1 MTKGE
6 IDRLGQKIGASSEA
20 SQDDLNKLQEF
31 RQTFQDPISN
41 VFNFVLDVARKVDKQ
56 CIVTYRIKRIDTI
69 VEKLRRFHENPN
81 GKMNLSRMWDI
92 AGCRCI
98 LNTPDEDKLY
108 KLLKKIQKEYGRD
121 CKVKDYVAQQKDSG
135 YRSIHIYVKDHQTQK
150 PIEIQIRN
158 REQHNWATLVEIVD
172 LLYGTKNKERG
183 AISKLGRFLYLYSKT
198 DELTKEEFAE
208 MLKIERKVKVFE
220 RMSNVLSRNYL
231 NIRRQWLKQKTKGSY
246 FVITAN
252 KNGSEILSFPTF
264 KEAESAY
271 YEKYLVNSDSNI
283 VLTHLRMPDFNQI
296 SMAYSNYVLAMHA
309 FFDDYR
315 ILVSRKIILCLKDG
329 AYYKFYKYFRIY
341 TSNVR
346 CHFENLTLEIQ
357 SINDCNNDPSI
368 SRNQINKWVGEIN
381 TRLNHWVKETRA
393 FLREISRESWDNPL
407 KRWLVKNRM
416 KQLLKAINEG
426 QKPPKSNLCA
436 QTF

>member
-6 IDRLGQKIGASSEA
+6 IDRLGQKIGASVEV
-20 SQDDLNKLQEF
+20 SQEDLNKLQEF
-31 RQTFQDPISN
+31 RQTFQEPISN
-41 VFNFVLDVARKVDKQ
+41 VFNFVLGVARKVDKQ

-98 LNTPDEDKLY
+98 LNTTDENKLY
-108 KLLKKIQKEYGRD
+108 ILLKKIQKEYGRD
-121 CKVKDYVAQQKDSG
+121 CKVKDYVAEQKDSG

-158 REQHNWATLVEIVD
+158 KAQHNWATLVEIVD
-172 LLYGTKNKERG
+172 LLFGTKNKERG
-183 AISKLGRFLYLYSKT
+183 AVSQLGQFLYLYSKAE
-198 DELTKEEFAE
+198 DLTKEEFSE

-220 RMSNVLSRNYL
+220 RMSNVLTRNYL
-231 NIRRQWLKQKTKGSY
+231 NIRSQWLKQKTKGSY

-252 KNGSEILSFPTF
+252 KSGSEIVSFPSF
-264 KEAESAY
+264 KEAETAY
-271 YEKYLVNSDSNI
+271 YEKYLANSDSNI

-315 ILVSRKIILCLKDG
+315 VLVSRKIIMCIKDG
-329 AYYKFYKYFRIY
+329 FYYKFIKYFKIY

-346 CHFENLTLEIQ
+346 CHFENLSLEIQ
-357 SINDCNNDPSI
+357 SINDCNNDPTI

-381 TRLNHWVKETRA
+381 TRLNLWVRETNA
-393 FLREISRESWDNPL
+393 FIREIRRESWGNPL
-407 KRWLVKNRM
+407 KSWLVKNRLR
-416 KQLLKAINEG
+416 QLQKAVNDG
-426 QKPPKSNLCA
+426 QTTIKR
-436 QTF
+436 

>member
-6 IDRLGQKIGASSEA
+6 IDRLGQKIGASAEV
-20 SQDDLNKLQEF
+20 SQEDLNKLQEF
-31 RQTFQDPISN
+31 RQTFQKPISN
-41 VFNFVLDVARKVDKQ
+41 VFNFVLGVARKVDKQ

-98 LNTPDEDKLY
+98 LDTSDEDKLY
-108 KLLKKIQKEYGRD
+108 RLLKKIQKEYGKD
-121 CKVKDYVAQQKDSG
+121 CKVKDYVAEQKDSG

-183 AISKLGRFLYLYSKT
+183 ANSRLGRFLFLYSKAE
-198 DELTKEEFAE
+198 DLTKEEFSE
-208 MLKIERKVKVFE
+208 MIKIERKVKVFE
-220 RMSNVLSRNYL
+220 RMSNVLTRNYL
-231 NIRRQWLKQKTKGSY
+231 NIRLQWLKQKTKGSY

-252 KNGSEILSFPTF
+252 KSGSEIVSFPTF
-264 KEAESAY
+264 IEAETEY
-271 YEKYLVNSDSNI
+271 YEKYLANSDSNI

-315 ILVSRKIILCLKDG
+315 VLVSREIIMCIKDG
-329 AYYKFYKYFRIY
+329 FYYKFIKYFRIY

-346 CHFENLTLEIQ
+346 CHFENLSLEIQ
-357 SINDCNNDPSI
+357 SINDCNNDPTT

-381 TRLNHWVKETRA
+381 TRLNLWVQETRV
-393 FLREISRESWDNPL
+393 FLREIGRVSWRNPL

-416 KQLLKAINEG
+416 KQLQKAINEG
-426 QKPPKSNLCA
+426 QRPIKR
-436 QTF
+436 

>member
-6 IDRLGQKIGASSEA
+6 IDRLGQKIGTSAEV
-20 SQDDLNKLQEF
+20 SQDDLNKLQVF
-31 RQTFQDPISN
+31 RQTFQEPISN
-41 VFNFVLDVARKVDKQ
+41 VFNFVLHVARKVDKL

-69 VEKLRRFHENPN
+69 VEKLHRFYKNPN

-98 LNTPDEDKLY
+98 FNTTDEERLY
-108 KLLKKIQKEYGRD
+108 KLLKKIQKEYGKD
-121 CKVKDYVAQQKDSG
+121 CKVNDYVIEPKDSG

-158 REQHNWATLVEIVD
+158 KEQHNWATLVEIVD

-183 AISKLGRFLYLYSKT
+183 AMSRLGRFLYLYSKAE
-198 DELTKEEFAE
+198 DLTKEEFAE
-208 MLKIERKVKVFE
+208 MIKIERRAKVFE
-220 RMSNVLSRNYL
+220 KMSNVLTRNYL
-231 NIRRQWLKQKTKGSY
+231 HIRRQWLKQKTKGSF

-252 KNGSEILSFPTF
+252 KNGSDIVSFQTF
-264 KEAESAY
+264 KEAETAY
-271 YEKYLVNSDSNI
+271 FERYLVNSDSNI

-315 ILVSRKIILCLKDG
+315 ILVSRKIIMCIKDG
-329 AYYKFYKYFRIY
+329 HYYKFFKYFKIY

-346 CHFENLTLEIQ
+346 CHFENLSLEIQ

-368 SRNQINKWVGEIN
+368 SRNQINKWVGEIKL
-381 TRLNHWVKETRA
+381 RLTLWVRETND
-393 FLREISRESWDNPL
+393 FLRKIGLVSWKDPL
-407 KRWLVKNRM
+407 KRWLVKNRI
-416 KQLLKAINEG
+416 KQLQKAINEG
-426 QKPPKSNLCA
+426 QRPIKR
-436 QTF
+436 

>member
-6 IDRLGQKIGASSEA
+6 IDKLGQKIGASVEV
-20 SQDDLNKLQEF
+20 SQEDLNMLQEY
-31 RQTFQDPISN
+31 RQTFQEPISN
-41 VFNFVLDVARKVDKQ
+41 VFNFVLSVARKVDKQ

-69 VEKLRRFHENPN
+69 VEKLRRFHDNPN

-98 LNTPDEDKLY
+98 LNSTDEEKLY
-108 KLLKKIQKEYGRD
+108 VLLKKIRKEHGRD
-121 CKVKDYVAQQKDSG
+121 CKIKDYVAEQKASG

-158 REQHNWATLVEIVD
+158 KAQHNWATLVEIVD

-183 AISKLGRFLYLYSKT
+183 AESQLGRFLYLYSKAE
-198 DELTKEEFAE
+198 DLTKEEFSE

-220 RMSNVLSRNYL
+220 RMSNVLTRNYL

-252 KNGSEILSFPTF
+252 KKGSDIVSFPTF
-264 KEAESAY
+264 KEAETAY
-271 YEKYLVNSDSNI
+271 YEKYQANSDSNI
-283 VLTHLRMPDFNQI
+283 VLTHLRMPDFSQI

-315 ILVSRKIILCLKDG
+315 VLVSRKIIMCIKDG
-329 AYYKFYKYFRIY
+329 FYYKFIKYFKTY

-346 CHFENLTLEIQ
+346 CHFENLSLEIQ
-357 SINDCNNDPSI
+357 SINDCKNDPSI
-368 SRNQINKWVGEIN
+368 SRNQINKWIGEIN
-381 TRLNHWVKETRA
+381 TRLNLWVRETNV
-393 FLREISRESWDNPL
+393 FLRRIGLVSWRDPL
-407 KRWLVKNRM
+407 KRWLVKNRI
-416 KQLLKAINEG
+416 KQLQKAINEG
-426 QKPPKSNLCA
+426 QRPIKW
-436 QTF
+436 

>member
-6 IDRLGQKIGASSEA
+6 IDRLGQKIGASAEV
-20 SQDDLNKLQEF
+20 SQEELNKLQEF
-31 RQTFQDPISN
+31 RQTFQEPISN
-41 VFNFVLDVARKVDKQ
+41 VFNFVLGVARKVDKQ

-98 LNTPDEDKLY
+98 LNSTDEDKLY
-108 KLLKKIQKEYGRD
+108 VLLKKIQKEYGRN
-121 CKVKDYVAQQKDSG
+121 CKVKDYVAEQKASG
-135 YRSIHIYVKDHQTQK
+135 YRSIHVYVKDHQTQK

-158 REQHNWATLVEIVD
+158 KAQHNWATLVEIVD
-172 LLYGTKNKERG
+172 LLFGTKNKECG
-183 AISKLGRFLYLYSKT
+183 AESQLGRFLYLYSKA
-198 DELTKEEFAE
+198 ENLTKEEFSE

-220 RMSNVLSRNYL
+220 RMSNVLTRNYL

-252 KNGSEILSFPTF
+252 KNGSEIVSFPSF
-264 KEAESAY
+264 KEAETSY
-271 YEKYLVNSDSNI
+271 YEKYLANSDSNI

-315 ILVSRKIILCLKDG
+315 VLVSRKIIMCLKDG
-329 AYYKFYKYFRIY
+329 FYYKFIKYFKIY

-346 CHFENLTLEIQ
+346 CHFENLSLEVQ
-357 SINDCNNDPSI
+357 SINDCNNDPTI

-381 TRLNHWVKETRA
+381 TRLNLWVRETRV
-393 FLREISRESWDNPL
+393 FLREIGRESWKNPL
-407 KRWLVKNRM
+407 KKWLVKNRI
-416 KQLLKAINEG
+416 KQLQKAITEG
-426 QKPPKSNLCA
+426 QRPIKK
-436 QTF
+436 

>member
-6 IDRLGQKIGASSEA
+6 IDRLGQKIGASA
-20 SQDDLNKLQEF
+20 GVSQEDLNKLQEF
-31 RQTFQDPISN
+31 RQTFQEPISN
-41 VFNFVLDVARKVDKQ
+41 VFNFVLGVARKVDKQ

-98 LNTPDEDKLY
+98 LNTTDENKLY
-108 KLLKKIQKEYGRD
+108 VLLKKIQKEYGRD
-121 CKVKDYVAQQKDSG
+121 CKVNDYVEKQKDSG

-158 REQHNWATLVEIVD
+158 KAQHNWATLVEIVD
-172 LLYGTKNKERG
+172 LLFGTKNKERG
-183 AISKLGRFLYLYSKT
+183 AESQLGRFLYLYSKAE
-198 DELTKEEFAE
+198 DLTKEEFSE

-220 RMSNVLSRNYL
+220 RMSNVLTRNYL

-252 KNGSEILSFPTF
+252 KSGSEIVSFPTF
-264 KEAESAY
+264 KEAETAY
-271 YEKYLVNSDSNI
+271 YEKYLANSDSNI

-315 ILVSRKIILCLKDG
+315 VLVSRKIIMCIKDG
-329 AYYKFYKYFRIY
+329 FYYKFIKYFKIY

-346 CHFENLTLEIQ
+346 CHFENLSLEIH
-357 SINDCNNDPSI
+357 SINECNNDPSI
-368 SRNQINKWVGEIN
+368 SRNQINKWMGEIN
-381 TRLNHWVKETRA
+381 TRLNLWVRETRA
-393 FLREISRESWDNPL
+393 FIREIGRESWRNPL
-407 KRWLVKNRM
+407 KRWLVKNRL
-416 KQLLKAINEG
+416 KQLQKAINEG
-426 QKPPKSNLCA
+426 QRPIKR
-436 QTF
+436 

>member
-6 IDRLGQKIGASSEA
+6 IDRLGQKIGASAEV
-20 SQDDLNKLQEF
+20 SQEDLNKLQEF
-31 RQTFQDPISN
+31 RQTFQEPISN
-41 VFNFVLDVARKVDKQ
+41 VFNFVLGVARKVDKQ

-98 LNTPDEDKLY
+98 LSSTDENKLY
-108 KLLKKIQKEYGRD
+108 VLLKKIQKEYGRD
-121 CKVKDYVAQQKDSG
+121 CKVKDYVAEQKDSG

-158 REQHNWATLVEIVD
+158 KAQHNWATLVEIVD
-172 LLYGTKNKERG
+172 LLFGTKNKERG
-183 AISKLGRFLYLYSKT
+183 AESQLGRFLYLYSKAE
-198 DELTKEEFAE
+198 DLTKEEFSE

-220 RMSNVLSRNYL
+220 RMSNVLTRNYL

-252 KNGSEILSFPTF
+252 KNGSEIVSFPTF
-264 KEAESAY
+264 KDAETAY
-271 YEKYLVNSDSNI
+271 YEKYLANSDSNI

-315 ILVSRKIILCLKDG
+315 VLVSRKIIMCIKDG
-329 AYYKFYKYFRIY
+329 FYYKFFKYFKIY

-346 CHFENLTLEIQ
+346 CHFENLSLEIQ
-357 SINDCNNDPSI
+357 SINDCNNDPTI

-381 TRLNHWVKETRA
+381 TRLNLWVRETRV
-393 FLREISRESWDNPL
+393 FLREIGRESWRNPL

-416 KQLLKAINEG
+416 KQLQKAINEG
-426 QKPPKSNLCA
+426 QRPIKR
-436 QTF
+436 

>member
-6 IDRLGQKIGASSEA
+6 IDRLGQKIGASAEV
-20 SQDDLNKLQEF
+20 SQEDLNKLQEF
-31 RQTFQDPISN
+31 RQTFQEPISN
-41 VFNFVLDVARKVDKQ
+41 VFNFVLGVARKVDKQ

-98 LNTPDEDKLY
+98 LNSTDEDKLY
-108 KLLKKIQKEYGRD
+108 VLLKKMQKEYGRD
-121 CKVKDYVAQQKDSG
+121 CKVNDYVAEQKDSG

-158 REQHNWATLVEIVD
+158 KAQHNWATLVEIVD
-172 LLYGTKNKERG
+172 LLFGTKSKERG
-183 AISKLGRFLYLYSKT
+183 AESQLGRFLYLYSKAE
-198 DELTKEEFAE
+198 DLTKEEFSE

-220 RMSNVLSRNYL
+220 RMSNVLTRNYL

-252 KNGSEILSFPTF
+252 KNGSEIISFPTF
-264 KEAESAY
+264 KEAETAY
-271 YEKYLVNSDSNI
+271 YEKYLANSDSNI

-315 ILVSRKIILCLKDG
+315 VLVSRKIIMCLKDG
-329 AYYKFYKYFRIY
+329 FYCKFFKYFKIY

-346 CHFENLTLEIQ
+346 CHFENLSLEIQ
-357 SINDCNNDPSI
+357 SINDCNNDPTI

-381 TRLNHWVKETRA
+381 TRLNLWVRETRV
-393 FLREISRESWDNPL
+393 FLREIGRESWRNPL

-416 KQLLKAINEG
+416 KQLQKAIADG
-426 QKPPKSNLCA
+426 QKPIKK
-436 QTF
+436 

>member
-6 IDRLGQKIGASSEA
+6 IDRLGQKIGASAEV
-20 SQDDLNKLQEF
+20 SQEDLNKLQEF
-31 RQTFQDPISN
+31 RQTFQEPISS
-41 VFNFVLDVARKVDKQ
+41 VFNFVLGVARKVDKQ

-98 LNTPDEDKLY
+98 LNSTDEDKLY
-108 KLLKKIQKEYGRD
+108 VLLKKMQKEYGRD
-121 CKVKDYVAQQKDSG
+121 CKVNDYVAEQKDSG

-158 REQHNWATLVEIVD
+158 KAQHNWATLVEIVD
-172 LLYGTKNKERG
+172 LLFGTKNKERG
-183 AISKLGRFLYLYSKT
+183 AESQLGRFLYLYSKA
-198 DELTKEEFAE
+198 ENLTKEEFSE

-220 RMSNVLSRNYL
+220 RMSNVLTRNYL

-252 KNGSEILSFPTF
+252 KNGSEIISFPTF
-264 KEAESAY
+264 KEAETAY
-271 YEKYLVNSDSNI
+271 YEKYLANSDSNI

-315 ILVSRKIILCLKDG
+315 VLVSRKIIMCLKDG
-329 AYYKFYKYFRIY
+329 FYYKFFKYFKIY

-346 CHFENLTLEIQ
+346 CHFENLSLEIQ
-357 SINDCNNDPSI
+357 SINDCNNDPTI

-381 TRLNHWVKETRA
+381 TRLNLWVKETRV
-393 FLREISRESWDNPL
+393 FLREIGRESWRNPL

-416 KQLLKAINEG
+416 KQLQKAIAEG
-426 QKPPKSNLCA
+426 QKPIKK
-436 QTF
+436 

>member
-6 IDRLGQKIGASSEA
+6 IDRLGQKIGASAEV
-20 SQDDLNKLQEF
+20 SQEDLNKLQEF
-31 RQTFQDPISN
+31 RQTFQEPISN
-41 VFNFVLDVARKVDKQ
+41 VFNFVLSVARKVDKQ
-56 CIVTYRIKRIDTI
+56 SIVTYRIKRIDTI

-98 LNTPDEDKLY
+98 LNTSDEDKLY
-108 KLLKKIQKEYGRD
+108 RLLDRIQKEYGKD
-121 CKVKDYVAQQKDSG
+121 CKIKDYVAEQKTSG
-135 YRSIHIYVKDHQTQK
+135 YRSIHIYVKDKQTQK

-158 REQHNWATLVEIVD
+158 KEQHNWATLVEIVD

-183 AISKLGRFLYLYSKT
+183 AESQLGRFLYLYSKAE
-198 DELTKEEFAE
+198 DLTNEEFSE
-208 MLKIERKVKVFE
+208 MIKIERRVKVFE
-220 RMSNVLSRNYL
+220 KMSNVLTRNYL

-252 KNGSEILSFPTF
+252 KKGSEIVSFPTF
-264 KEAESAY
+264 KEAETTY
-271 YEKYLVNSDSNI
+271 YDKYLANSDSNI

-315 ILVSRKIILCLKDG
+315 LLVSRKVISCIKDG
-329 AYYKFYKYFRIY
+329 SYFKFFKYFGIY

-357 SINDCNNDPSI
+357 SINDCSYDPTI
-368 SRNQINKWVGEIN
+368 SRNQIKKWVGEIN
-381 TRLNHWVKETRA
+381 TRLSLWVRETRE
-393 FLREISRESWDNPL
+393 FLREIGRESWRNPL
-407 KRWLVKNRM
+407 KRCLVKNRM
-416 KQLLKAINEG
+416 KQLQKAINEG
-426 QKPPKSNLCA
+426 QRPPKR
-436 QTF
+436 